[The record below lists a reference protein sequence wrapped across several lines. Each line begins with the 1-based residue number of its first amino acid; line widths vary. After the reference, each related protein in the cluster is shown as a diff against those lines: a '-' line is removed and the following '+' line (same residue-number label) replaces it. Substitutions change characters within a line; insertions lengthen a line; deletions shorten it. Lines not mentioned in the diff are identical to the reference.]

1 MRAAGIFVALAATAA
16 TALAEAPIDLDD
28 IVLEDED
35 GQPAVD
41 AGPPEPAPAPG
52 RRRRRHGAG
61 PTPRRGT
68 WHLRAGI
75 LHVTPHASSG
85 AVVLSGV
92 AGPAS
97 LAVENGPI
105 AGSSTD
111 LTSIT
116 TPALLV
122 GYAVPAWEGELGVE
136 TVLAPPVT
144 FELRAKGTIAEQSL
158 APMVLDTV
166 PTGIPPLGP
175 ELGRT
180 KALPPI
186 VTVVYRARRGHRVR
200 PYVGVGVSYF
210 HAYDATITN
219 PILTEVATP
228 HLAIDDAVSAVGQ
241 LGLDVRV
248 AGRVHATLDVKALS
262 GYAIAAR
269 VDNIH
274 VRTPAFP
281 LYESVH
287 VGAVSVDVVA
297 RPVLVT
303 AGAGVNF

>member
-1 MRAAGIFVALAATAA
+1 
-16 TALAEAPIDLDD
+16 
-28 IVLEDED
+28 
-35 GQPAVD
+35 
-41 AGPPEPAPAPG
+41 
-52 RRRRRHGAG
+52 
-61 PTPRRGT
+61 
-68 WHLRAGI
+68 
-75 LHVTPHASSG
+75 
-85 AVVLSGV
+85 
-92 AGPAS
+92 
-97 LAVENGPI
+97 
-105 AGSSTD
+105 
-111 LTSIT
+111 
-116 TPALLV
+116 
-122 GYAVPAWEGELGVE
+122 
-136 TVLAPPVT
+136 
-144 FELRAKGTIAEQSL
+144 
-158 APMVLDTV
+158 
-166 PTGIPPLGP
+166 
-175 ELGRT
+175 
-180 KALPPI
+180 
-186 VTVVYRARRGHRVR
+186 VYRARRGHRVR

-248 AGRVHATLDVKALS
+248 AGRVHATLDVKAS